1 MTDGS
6 LGMRAAGTLA
16 VAAALVAAGCAAPD
30 LQRGKARIEA
40 GDMEAA
46 EADLAPLA
54 ELGFE
59 DAKVQLA
66 RVYAKSGDPEQQQE
80 AIALYKEML
89 KNDPSV
95 AVPLARML
103 MESPNETALT
113 EAENILLKSL
123 DGKDPR
129 AYIALLELYSDH
141 PQRDGKK
148 RAPALAEQV
157 AKVRTAEAEVAVIK
171 WYRRNALAD
180 ERYAKALVQR
190 CEDARDR
197 LPDCYVD
204 LARHYRASGNDKALG
219 ELTTAA
225 TRRFTT
231 GSLPPPVLEKLGWSL
246 VSEDIPGTPR
256 PEAAQPMLKRAAEVS
271 DTARVRL
278 ARLLIEYPHLDPEG
292 NPEQLLLKAAG
303 RGNPEASLA
312 LGRLYLDGKLAAA
325 DPAKALKYFEQAAA
339 TEPAAHYYL
348 GRIYKRGYLGRPDP
362 VLAARHFLTAARGGY
377 ARADQAL
384 AQLFSD
390 NRGVKPNLPN
400 ALVFATIAAEHQTP
414 EGALMLKQI
423 RALMKPAQLQE
434 ADRLL
439 RQELAVRGD
448 VATTATAAAP
458 APRAVPTASLQPPS
472 PKEAT
477 P

>member
-1 MTDGS
+1 MRG
-6 LGMRAAGTLA
+6 LGALA
-16 VAAALVAAGCAAPD
+16 VLAALLAGCAAPD

-54 ELGFE
+54 QLGFE
-59 DAKVQLA
+59 DAKIQLA
-66 RVYAKSGDPEQQQE
+66 RVYAKSGDAEQQKQ

-89 KNDPSV
+89 ADDPTV

-103 MESPNETALT
+103 MESPNDTALD
-113 EAENILLKSL
+113 EAEQILVRSL

-129 AYIALLELYSDH
+129 AYVALLELYSDY
-141 PQRDGKK
+141 PQRDTKQ
-148 RAPALAEQV
+148 RAPKLAEQV

-171 WYRRNALAD
+171 WYRRNAHAD
-180 ERYAKALVQR
+180 ARYAKALVER
-190 CEDARDR
+190 CETARDR

-204 LARHYRASGNDKALG
+204 LARHYRGTGNDKALRD
-219 ELTTAA
+219 LMTAA
-225 TRRFTT
+225 SNRFTAGNLT
-231 GSLPPPVLEKLGWSL
+231 PPVLEKLGWSL
-246 VSEDIPGTPR
+246 VSEDIPGNPM

-292 NPEQLLLKAAG
+292 NPEQLLLKAAN
-303 RGNPEASLA
+303 RGSNEAALA

-325 DPAKALKYFEQAAA
+325 DPAKALKYFEQASKS
-339 TEPAAHYYL
+339 EPAAHYYL

-362 VLAARHFLTAARGGY
+362 VLAARHFLTAARAGY

-414 EGALMLKQI
+414 EGALLLKQI
-423 RALMKPAQLQE
+423 RALLKGAQLQE
-434 ADRLL
+434 AERLL

-448 VATTATAAAP
+448 TNTATAARRAP
-458 APRAVPTASLQPPS
+458 HAVPTAALQAPT

>member
-1 MTDGS
+1 MTHGS
-6 LGMRAAGTLA
+6 PGMRAVGTLA
-16 VAAALVAAGCAAPD
+16 VAVTLLAGCAAPD

-54 ELGFE
+54 QLGFE

-66 RVYAKSGDPEQQQE
+66 RVYAKSGDPAQQQQ
-80 AIALYKEML
+80 AVALYKEMMA
-89 KNDPSV
+89 NDPTV

-103 MESPNETALT
+103 MESPNDTALN
-113 EAENILLKSL
+113 EAEQILVKSL

-129 AYIALLELYSDH
+129 AYVALLELYSDH
-141 PQRDGKK
+141 PERDTRK
-148 RAPALAEQV
+148 RAPQLAEQV
-157 AKVRTAEAEVAVIK
+157 GKVRTPEAEVAVIK
-171 WYRRNALAD
+171 WYRRNALLD
-180 ERYAKALVQR
+180 ERYAKSLVER
-190 CEDARDR
+190 CEQARDR

-204 LARHYRASGNDKALG
+204 LARHYRSTANDKALR

-225 TRRFTT
+225 NRRFTA

-246 VSEDIPGTPR
+246 VSEEYGGTPM

-292 NPEQLLLKAAG
+292 NPEQLLMKAAQ
-303 RGNPEASLA
+303 RGNPEAALA

-325 DPAKALKYFEQAAA
+325 DPTKALKFFEQAAPS
-339 TEPAAHYYL
+339 EPAAHYYL
-348 GRIYKRGYLGRPDP
+348 GRIYKRGYLGKPDP
-362 VLAARHFLTAARGGY
+362 VLAARHFLTAARAGY
-377 ARADQAL
+377 PRADQAL

-390 NRGVKPNLPN
+390 NRGVRPNLPN
-400 ALVFATIAAEHQTP
+400 AFVFATIAAERETP
-414 EGALMLKQI
+414 EGALMLRQI
-423 RALMKPAQLQE
+423 HALLKPGQLQE
-434 ADRLL
+434 AQRLL
-439 RQELAVRGD
+439 DQELAVRGAP
-448 VATTATAAAP
+448 ATTATAARP
-458 APRAVPTASLQPPS
+458 ARAAPTASLQTPT